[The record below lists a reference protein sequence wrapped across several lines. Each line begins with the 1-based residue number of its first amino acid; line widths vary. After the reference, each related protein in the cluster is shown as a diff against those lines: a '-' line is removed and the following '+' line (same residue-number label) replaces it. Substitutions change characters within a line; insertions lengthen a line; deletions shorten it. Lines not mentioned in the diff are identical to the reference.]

1 MDGRNKHTRIYGLM
15 VLAAVCWAGAFI
27 AGKFAVP
34 YIPTCSLTFGR
45 FFIASMVLYFVK
57 KYMDERH
64 PEEVY
69 HFQREDLSKFLFT
82 GIVGMVGYHVFF
94 FLALDYT
101 TVINSSIIGATNPI
115 VTTLLAIIFLKQ
127 KMPAR
132 QLLGIVLSLTGVI
145 LTITACDLSVLTN
158 FSFNQG
164 DLLMCMA
171 VIFWASYG
179 VFSKSRCSHI
189 SPIAITYY
197 SFVVCTVTMV
207 PFVLWENPL
216 SWIGNTPGSACAA
229 ILFMAVFSSCF
240 AYLVQQMAIKE
251 IGPARTSV
259 FINLVPVFSSIMA
272 VAILGET
279 LQPIK
284 IFTALLIIAGVCICQ
299 LAGNRGDK

>member
-1 MDGRNKHTRIYGLM
+1 MNPNKHTRIYALM

-45 FFIASMVLYFVK
+45 FLMASMVLHFIK
-57 KYMDERH
+57 RHMDERH
-64 PEEVY
+64 PEDAY

-101 TVINSSIIGATNPI
+101 TAINSSIIGATNPI
-115 VTTLLAIIFLKQ
+115 VTTVLAIIFLKQ

-132 QLLGIVLSLTGVI
+132 QLAGIALSLSGVI
-145 LTITACDLSVLTN
+145 LTITACDLSVLTS
-158 FSFNQG
+158 FSFNKG
-164 DLLMCMA
+164 DLLMCSA
-171 VIFWASYG
+171 VVFWATYG

-189 SPIAITYY
+189 TPIAITYY
-197 SFVVCTVTMV
+197 SFVVCALTMV
-207 PFVLWENPL
+207 PFVIWENPL
-216 SWIGNTPGSACAA
+216 SWIGETPASAYMA

-259 FINLVPVFSSIMA
+259 FINLVPVFSSILA
-272 VAILGET
+272 VLILGET
-279 LQPIK
+279 LQPVK

-299 LAGNRGDK
+299 LAGTRGEK